1 MQEKCGLLS
10 REAFSVGSLHIFA
23 IIAVPCTKNIYGFEF
38 DDCKIQERRGVNSS
52 NNDGRFM
59 KGSEINR
66 RTMGKL
72 WTIVKCDGED
82 S

>member
-52 NNDGRFM
+52 NNGRALDNCEVRWGGFVSIE
-59 KGSEINR
+59 K
-66 RTMGKL
+66 KL
-72 WTIVKCDGED
+72 FVQCTVLK
-82 S
+82 